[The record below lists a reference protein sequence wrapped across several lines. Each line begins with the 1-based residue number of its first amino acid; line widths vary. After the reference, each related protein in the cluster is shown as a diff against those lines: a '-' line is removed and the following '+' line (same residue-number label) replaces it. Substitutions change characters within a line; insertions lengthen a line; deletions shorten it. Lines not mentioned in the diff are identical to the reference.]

1 MGDAHREID
10 EHRKVPPMSRV
21 NNPDNSLP
29 YHLRG
34 AFRGYETAL
43 GRYLKR
49 FDLPLSQFYIL
60 RLQWS
65 EDGSTQSDI
74 ARRAF
79 MSESVTSQVIKKMED
94 QSLLRRKPNP
104 KDSRAQFVF
113 LTPRGEAL
121 RETIAKEGI
130 QISMKNSP
138 EISREDM
145 KTAIQ
150 VLQKVREGFDRFNAK

>member
-1 MGDAHREID
+1 
-10 EHRKVPPMSRV
+10 MSSV

-60 RLQWS
+60 RLQWD
-65 EDGSTQSDI
+65 EGGKTQKDI
-74 ARRAF
+74 AARAF
-79 MSESVTSQVIKKMED
+79 MSESVASQVIKKMED
-94 QSLLRRKPNP
+94 RGHLRRKPSP
-104 KDSRAQFVF
+104 QDSRSQLVF
-113 LTPRGEAL
+113 LTSRGEAL
-121 RETIAKEGI
+121 RESITKEGI
-130 QISMKNSP
+130 QISMKNAP
-138 EISREDM
+138 DISREDM

-150 VLQKVREGFDRFNAK
+150 VLQKVREGFDLFNAQ